1 MRKQPSSQ
9 NIFARFT
16 SVLAIAAL
24 SLFGITPAASAN
36 GGLVLEFP
44 SSETF
49 DIHLSYP
56 SYVAEFEYQGG
67 GGLNDQDAVWS
78 ITPSNPAFM
87 LEEAFSSQRFTGYL
101 YLTDEATAGT
111 YTLSVSLTVAGSAKG
126 SISLTISVF
135 DDELSTTT
143 TNLTGDI
150 GVRPG
155 DRIFASALKRT
166 LSTDFLSDQSAPALS
181 EYVYRLSTK
190 PNDMATLVDPQPIDG
205 YQALTLE
212 QQDSWYL
219 NDLGYTSADPYSYTW
234 ATYICA
240 NYLEVF
246 ENDAEFDFE
255 LPTNMRVEYASLE
268 STLVSGDIDRGL
280 LAAFISKVG
289 QTFASASSIG
299 QVGNAGFKG
308 DWQGNNENAIYGFSD
323 VTGDCAAGKAL
334 ELVVL
339 GDGYSETSRD
349 FLVPDELVGYT
360 ASVGDT
366 VTFSSI
372 GATIVVISDGDFLY
386 GEALWGVTQVLG
398 SQTPA
403 VAAPY
408 AGPVVVSVTNE
419 AAAGDQVTVT
429 GSRLSSVTSVSID
442 GISIAVTNATDES
455 FSFVLPEGITP
466 GIKDITIVSAAGSLS
481 SQQSLTVVLQNQQD
495 QSVTAWTKL
504 QPNGT
509 VKVYAKNIVG
519 AGKVQF
525 KVNGEEIAWV
535 RAMDNTDPKL
545 RFANDAYYLVRTV
558 ELSDGKNAI
567 EIFVDGERVRRAA
580 YTLG

>member
-1 MRKQPSSQ
+1 MRKQPSRQ
-9 NIFARFT
+9 NIFAKFT

-44 SSETF
+44 SSATF

-78 ITPSNPAFM
+78 ITPSNSAFM
-87 LEEAFSSQRFTGYL
+87 LEEAFSSQTFTGYL

-166 LSTDFLSDQSAPALS
+166 LSTDFLSDPSAPALR

-219 NDLGYTSADPYSYTW
+219 DLGYTSEDPYAYNW

-240 NYLEVF
+240 NYFEVF
-246 ENDAEFDFE
+246 RNDAEFEFE

-268 STLVSGDIDRGL
+268 STLVSGDVDRGL
-280 LAAFISKVG
+280 LAAFISKAG
-289 QTFASASSIG
+289 QRFASGSVIG

-308 DWQGNNENAIYGFSD
+308 DWQGNYDNAIYGLSD
-323 VTGDCAAGKAL
+323 VTGDCAAGKEL

-339 GDGYSETSRD
+339 GDGDPESSRD

-366 VTFSSI
+366 VAFSSI

-408 AGPVVVSVTNE
+408 AGPVVFSVTNE

-466 GIKDITIVSAAGSLS
+466 GIKDITIVSSAGSLS
-481 SQQSLTVVLQNQQD
+481 SQQSLTVVLQSQRD

-504 QPNGT
+504 LPNGS

-535 RAMDNTDPKL
+535 RAVDEADPKL
-545 RFANDAYYLVRTV
+545 RFASDSYYLVRTV
-558 ELSDGKNAI
+558 ELSEGKNAI
-567 EIFVDGERVRRAA
+567 EIFVDGERQRRAA
-580 YTLG
+580 YSS